1 MSITGGLITAL
12 ITPFNEDFSIDFN
25 SLKKLVEQQVSGGV
39 DGFVIS
45 GTTAESPNLTLEEI
59 ESIFKFVKEL
69 VPKDFQMIIGAGNNS
84 TSSTVE
90 RVRRLDALDSDGF
103 LIVVPYYNKPTQ
115 AGMLAHFKAAAAATE
130 KDILLYDVPGRTI
143 VEMAVETVAEL
154 STVSNIV
161 GIKDATGNME
171 KAKEIKSAVSDQFIL
186 LSGDDGTTV
195 DFVKLG
201 GHGAVSVLSHV
212 VPKEFKAAMKSGE
225 GFERFAYLTDL
236 LFSEPNPTPVKKTL
250 KDMGVLACDQV
261 RLPLLKMTGAGAEA
275 LMAEVKKAG
284 LC

>member
-12 ITPFNEDFSIDFN
+12 ITPFNDDFSIDYD
-25 SLKKLVEQQVSGGV
+25 SLKKLVEQQVTGGV

-45 GTTAESPNLTLEEI
+45 GTTAESPNLSLEEI
-59 ESIFKFVKEL
+59 ESIFNFVKEL
-69 VPKDFQMIIGAGNNS
+69 VPEDFQMIIGAGNNS

-90 RVRRLDALDSDGF
+90 RIKRLDSLDSDGF

-115 AGMLAHFKAAAAATE
+115 AGVMAHFKAAASATE

-161 GIKDATGNME
+161 GIKDATGNLE
-171 KAKEIKSAVSDQFIL
+171 KAKEIKSAVSDKFLL

-201 GHGAVSVLSHV
+201 GHGAISVLSHV
-212 VPKEFKAAMKSGE
+212 APKEFKTAIANGE

-236 LFSEPNPTPVKKTL
+236 LFSEPNPTPAKKVL
-250 KDMGVLACDQV
+250 VEMGILSCDQV
-261 RLPLLKMTGAGAEA
+261 RLPLLKMTDVGGEA
-275 LMAEVKKAG
+275 LMTEVRKVG